1 MRASVS
7 DAVIHR
13 AARVVLS
20 ALAVTTI
27 VLLVAG
33 AAGALRSDDLSGDGG
48 ALSDGDRRALAASP
62 ALRGA
67 DPAPPDPEVDLTDP
81 QAVARAYLA
90 AAHSVLPGDA
100 GHTQLRAAAYA
111 QPGSPAASVGVV
123 VLDPPPSGELRS
135 ADVTSLEPAG
145 VDGNRRGYRAALH
158 TATGP
163 VTGPRTVA
171 LTRSLVVLAR
181 QPDGRWLV
189 VAEISDG
196 DGASAPPAGED

>member
-1 MRASVS
+1 MS

-13 AARVVLS
+13 AARVVSS
-20 ALAVTTI
+20 ALAVATI

-33 AAGALRSDDLSGDGG
+33 AAGALRSDDLSSGG
-48 ALSDGDRRALAASP
+48 ALSDGDRRALAAAP
-62 ALRGA
+62 ALRGI
-67 DPAPPDPEVDLTDP
+67 DPAPPDPAVDLTDP

-123 VLDPPPSGELRS
+123 VLDAPPSGELRS

-145 VDGNRRGYRAALH
+145 ADGNRRGYRAVLR

-163 VTGPRTVA
+163 VTGARTVA
-171 LTRSLVVLAR
+171 LMRSLVVLAR
-181 QPDGRWLV
+181 RPDGRWLV
-189 VAEISDG
+189 VAETSGG
-196 DGASAPPAGED
+196 DGTSALPAGED